1 MVLFKGEG
9 FYLRSTCKDDSELKE
24 LINREE
30 ILLNMSEKRMY
41 PQEMPSEIIFRIEK
55 DSKLIGE
62 VSLKSIKWF
71 NRKAE
76 LSIFIAPEF
85 QGQGMGK
92 KALKLLMKH
101 AFDTFNLH
109 RLEAEVFEYNAA
121 SKKLI
126 EELGFK
132 LEGTLREARY
142 YNGKYWDIF
151 KYSIL
156 EYEFRD
162 FQKQ

>member
-1 MVLFKGEG
+1 LIFKGEG
-9 FYLRSTCKDDSELKE
+9 FHLKSTCKDDPELRE

-41 PQEMPSEIIFRIEK
+41 PQEMPSEIVFRLEK
-55 DSKLIGE
+55 DDKVIGE

-76 LSIFIAPEF
+76 VSIFIIPEY
-85 QGQGMGK
+85 QRQGMAK
-92 KALKLLMKH
+92 SALKLLMKH

-109 RLEAEVFEYNAA
+109 RLEAEVFEYNAV
-121 SKKLI
+121 SKSLI
-126 EELGFK
+126 EKLGFK
-132 LEGTLREARY
+132 LEGVLREARY
-142 YNGKYWDIF
+142 YNGKYWDIL

-156 EYEFRD
+156 EDEFRN
-162 FQKQ
+162 FEK